1 MADGYLVE
9 NYSTISRILFSY
21 VFDRVHI
28 CKGNLN
34 AYETRQQLELNLM
47 VALKLEIISWE
58 AWINDSNHKIN
69 IEQEQV

>member
-1 MADGYLVE
+1 MLLNSLYIFSLQREYMADGYLVE

-47 VALKLEIISWE
+47 VALKLEIIS
-58 AWINDSNHKIN
+58 
-69 IEQEQV
+69 